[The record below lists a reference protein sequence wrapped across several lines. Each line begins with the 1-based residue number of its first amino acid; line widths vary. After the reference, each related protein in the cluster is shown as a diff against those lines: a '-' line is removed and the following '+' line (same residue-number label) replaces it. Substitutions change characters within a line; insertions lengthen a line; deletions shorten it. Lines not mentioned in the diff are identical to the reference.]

1 MSSTFL
7 KGDLLTVRQATT
19 LYDVPKHPY
28 SENTYQY
35 TSRLLT
41 TSKPTHG
48 VFMGYLRDT
57 DKVGYVAIAD
67 NMYIV
72 ELGNCCYYKRNRRQ
86 NEKISR
92 SVCQ

>member
-7 KGDLLTVRQATT
+7 KGDLLTVRQAST
-19 LYDVPKHPY
+19 LYDIPTHPY
-28 SENTYQY
+28 AHSTYQY

-41 TSKPTHG
+41 TSKPITG
-48 VFMGYLRDT
+48 VFMGYLRET
-57 DKVGYVAIAD
+57 DKVGYVAIAAS
-67 NMYIV
+67 MYIV
-72 ELGNCCYYKRNRRQ
+72 KLDSCCFYEKKRRK